1 MSINVKNIKT
11 DKNNFYYLW
20 LQFLKPYHKLT
31 NKEIELLALFLK
43 KREELSRNIND
54 NNLIDKMLFNKDT
67 KADIRAIM
75 NYETYQVFNNMMT
88 SLRKKGAI
96 VDNSINKGLI
106 PKLEGNNFKLIFNF
120 NINES

>member
-43 KREELSRNIND
+43 KREELSRSIND

-96 VDNSINKGLI
+96 VDNSINKGLV
-106 PKLEGNNFKLIFNF
+106 PKLEGDNFKLIFNF
-120 NINES
+120 NINEG